1 MEEGYLDGVVW
12 GNQGYVDLRLKDF
25 GAIRDFTECEYS
37 DPRPFSFPCS
47 AWECLS
53 TAPAVRDARA
63 SRSSFPRWS
72 VGTIGG

>member
-1 MEEGYLDGVVW
+1 ML
-12 GNQGYVDLRLKDF
+12 NH
-25 GAIRDFTECEYS
+25 FTIHYS
-37 DPRPFSFPCS
+37 LFTIHYSLFTIHYSPALLNRNYSVPRQFSFPRS

-72 VGTIGG
+72 VGTIAGCE